1 LQSVSLATLALV
13 ETSEARKHLQDTDID
28 PELQTP
34 NLRACDELYLFYD
47 EFNEWSFEFKDP
59 MVQFGTE
66 WN

>member
-1 LQSVSLATLALV
+1 M
-13 ETSEARKHLQDTDID
+13 SEARKHLQDTDID